1 MVLSRDASLIQQ
13 SIFNKALKDKFL
25 LILNLP
31 KCIKDLQVNNIQ
43 ESGFIN
49 LDQLQ
54 FSIFS
59 APSPVIGIEAIPLN
73 QQGQVYNITSQR
85 RNAYS
90 PMQVNYTVDNQ
101 YGNYFVLWKWME
113 FINDPRNSGMN
124 EYFKRKSSPEIKFDK
139 YLDYQSNI
147 TVYALDEYHKN
158 IAKWDY
164 FNCFPTF
171 LGDISYN
178 YRLPEEAEC
187 RFNFIYS
194 QLVFSLITEKAQ
206 P

>member
-1 MVLSRDASLIQQ
+1 MVLTRSADFVQQ

-25 LILNLP
+25 LVLNLP
-31 KCIKDLQVNNIQ
+31 KCIKDLQVNKLQ

-59 APSPVIGIEAIPLN
+59 APSPAISIDAIPLG
-73 QQGQVYNITSQR
+73 QQGQTYHVTSQK

-90 PMQVNYTVDNQ
+90 PMSINFTVDNR
-101 YGNYFVLWKWME
+101 YGNYYVLWKWME
-113 FINDPRNSGMN
+113 FINDPKNSGMN
-124 EYFKRKSSPEIKFDK
+124 EYFQKILPTQPDNKFEK
-139 YLDYQSNI
+139 YLDYQTEI
-147 TVYALDEYHKN
+147 TVYALDEYHKK
-158 IAKWDY
+158 IAKWEY
-164 FNCFPTF
+164 TNCFPTF

-187 RFNFIYS
+187 SFNFIYS
-194 QLVFSLITEKAQ
+194 QLFFNLITEK
-206 P
+206 